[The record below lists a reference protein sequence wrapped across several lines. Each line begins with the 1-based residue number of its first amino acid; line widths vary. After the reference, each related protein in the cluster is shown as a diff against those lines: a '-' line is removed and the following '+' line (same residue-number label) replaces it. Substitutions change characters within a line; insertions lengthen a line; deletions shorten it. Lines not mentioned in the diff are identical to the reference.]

1 MPVDIN
7 ISNYEEFLLSYIDGE
22 LNTEERAALEAF
34 LKQHPAQAKELEV
47 YKAAILKPDTGEV
60 FNDKA
65 LLYRSTIITLENYEP
80 FLLSYIDGE
89 LNAAETTALQA
100 FLDKHPHV
108 AQELETWQAMRLP
121 AADTPAFEHKE
132 MLYRHTATLTTDN
145 YETYFLSY
153 IDGELTAAEEQ
164 TLQQF
169 LQQHPELQASL
180 QLLQRTRLQAD
191 LALRMPGKASLYRKT
206 TTKVRI
212 SPIWWG
218 AAAAVVA
225 GAFLLWILPLQQGA
239 QNAVMVAASQQQQT
253 ATPAAPGQN
262 LQKAAPSVQSLPV
275 TQQPA
280 PALAN
285 NTPAAVPEK
294 HALIAKNN
302 TPIKRT
308 VTQKAAVS
316 PSAAASANTNT
327 VIGNN
332 AQPAL
337 AQLPQPR
344 ATSEEVVQQHLEKK
358 IQTTAE
364 VPPVQQ
370 DVAAN
375 RDQTMASSVKL
386 PHTPAPDVQP
396 AAAAPAPEIQGELI
410 MSVTSSSESRLLNGV
425 TNVAKFFS
433 RKKRQK

>member
-34 LKQHPAQAKELEV
+34 LQQHPAQAKELEV

-65 LLYRSTIITLENYEP
+65 LLYRSTVITLENYEP

-89 LNAAETTALQA
+89 LNTAETAALEA
-100 FLDKHPHV
+100 FLNKHPHV
-108 AQELETWQAMRLP
+108 AQELETWQAMRLS

-169 LQQHPELQASL
+169 LQQHPELQATL
-180 QLLQRTRLQAD
+180 QLLQRTKLQAD
-191 LALRMPGKASLYRKT
+191 TALHMPGKAGLYRKT

-239 QNAVMVAASQQQQT
+239 QEGAMVAASQQQT
-253 ATPAAPGQN
+253 ATPAAPQQN
-262 LQKAAPSVQSLPV
+262 LQKATPSVQSLPA

-280 PALAN
+280 PALAD

-316 PSAAASANTNT
+316 PSATASANTNT

-332 AQPAL
+332 SQPAL

-364 VPPVQQ
+364 VPPVQ
-370 DVAAN
+370 DVATN

-386 PHTPAPDVQP
+386 PHTPAPEVQP

>member
-22 LNTEERAALEAF
+22 LNTEERTALEAF
-34 LKQHPAQAKELEV
+34 LQQHPAQAKELEV

-169 LQQHPELQASL
+169 LQQHPELKPGL
-180 QLLQRTRLQAD
+180 QLLQRTKLQAD
-191 LALRMPGKASLYRKT
+191 VALHMPGKAGLYRKT

-225 GAFLLWILPLQQGA
+225 GAFLLWVLPLQQGA
-239 QNAVMVAASQQQQT
+239 QDTAIVAANQQQQT

-262 LQKAAPSVQSLPV
+262 LQKAAPSVQSLPAA
-275 TQQPA
+275 QQPA

-285 NTPAAVPEK
+285 NNPAAAPEK

-302 TPIKRT
+302 SPIKHT

-316 PSAAASANTNT
+316 PSAAASSNTNT

-364 VPPVQQ
+364 VPPVQ

-386 PHTPAPDVQP
+386 PHTPVPDEQP

>member
-22 LNTEERAALEAF
+22 LNTEERTALEAF
-34 LKQHPAQAKELEV
+34 LQQHPAQAKELEV

-65 LLYRSTIITLENYEP
+65 LLYRSTVITLENYEP

-89 LNAAETTALQA
+89 LNAAETTALQT
-100 FLDKHPHV
+100 FLDKYPHV
-108 AQELETWQAMRLP
+108 AQELETWQAMRLS
-121 AADTPAFEHKE
+121 AVDTPAFEHKE

-180 QLLQRTRLQAD
+180 QLLQRTKLQAD
-191 LALRMPGKASLYRKT
+191 PALHMPGKAGLYRKT

-239 QNAVMVAASQQQQT
+239 QNTAIVAASQQGQT

-262 LQKAAPSVQSLPV
+262 LQKAAPSVSLPV

-364 VPPVQQ
+364 VPPVQ

-386 PHTPAPDVQP
+386 PHTPAPEAQP

-433 RKKRQK
+433 RKKHQK

>member
-1 MPVDIN
+1 LPVDIN

-34 LKQHPAQAKELEV
+34 LQQHPAQAKELEV

-65 LLYRSTIITLENYEP
+65 LLYRSTVITLENYEP

-89 LNAAETTALQA
+89 LNTAETAALEA
-100 FLDKHPHV
+100 FLNKHPHV
-108 AQELETWQAMRLP
+108 AQELETWQAMRLS

-169 LQQHPELQASL
+169 LQQHPELQATL
-180 QLLQRTRLQAD
+180 QLLQRTKLQAD
-191 LALRMPGKASLYRKT
+191 TALHMPGKAGLYRKT

-239 QNAVMVAASQQQQT
+239 QEGAMVAASQQQT
-253 ATPAAPGQN
+253 ATPAAPQQN
-262 LQKAAPSVQSLPV
+262 LQKATPSVQSLPA

-280 PALAN
+280 PALAD

-316 PSAAASANTNT
+316 PSATASANTNT

-332 AQPAL
+332 SQPAL

-364 VPPVQQ
+364 VPPVQ
-370 DVAAN
+370 DVATN

-386 PHTPAPDVQP
+386 PHTPAPEVQP